1 VLAPPETA
9 RARVADHLGA
19 ADHLAGGP
27 QQEIFED
34 ELPITAN
41 KWRAA
46 GAACYPAIIS
56 LRPCLA
62 FDDLIKRPT
71 IRALELD
78 CPEHG
83 PPPPQHRLLHRKA
96 SFVPLCYEGGA
107 AAVGFDFFAVGLSC
121 QSSDGNVSAKLR
133 RPSTN
138 ITANPVTIVIWATNI
153 ALADDGLMTRLLSG
167 TPRRT
172 AAGRHP
178 TISSRQAGG
187 GRR

>member
-1 VLAPPETA
+1 
-9 RARVADHLGA
+9 
-19 ADHLAGGP
+19 
-27 QQEIFED
+27 
-34 ELPITAN
+34 
-41 KWRAA
+41 
-46 GAACYPAIIS
+46 
-56 LRPCLA
+56 
-62 FDDLIKRPT
+62 
-71 IRALELD
+71 
-78 CPEHG
+78 
-83 PPPPQHRLLHRKA
+83 
-96 SFVPLCYEGGA
+96 VPLCYEGGA